1 MVIMLIVCGYK
12 IVFGGIWNYLM
23 LVDMIGKDVFGKDV
37 EVVLGKVY
45 IIVNKNFVFNDL
57 CLLFVILGLCLG
69 ILVVIICG
77 YVE

>member
-1 MVIMLIVCGYK
+1 
-12 IVFGGIWNYLM
+12 M

-45 IIVNKNFVFNDL
+45 IIVNKNLVLNDL